1 MERID
6 MQQDRRKFI
15 AHSLTLAA
23 APMFVP
29 RSAWG
34 ASDRLAYGVI
44 GTGGRGRYLSKNFQK
59 LGAECVAVSDVY
71 EPNVEKALADAPNAK
86 RYIDYR
92 ELLRQSGID
101 AVVIATPDHQHYP
114 CLQAALDAKKDVYL
128 EKPMSHSLE
137 ESAKIVQAVR
147 RTKQIVQV
155 GMQRRSAEPIIK
167 GKQLVDSGILGKI
180 TLVKPQWN

>member
-1 MERID
+1 MERN
-6 MQQDRRKFI
+6 RRKFI
-15 AHSLTLAA
+15 SESLTLAI

-34 ASDRLAYGVI
+34 ANDRLAYGVI
-44 GTGGRGRYLSKNFQK
+44 GSGGRGRYLSHNFQK
-59 LGAECVAVSDVY
+59 LGAECVCVCDVY
-71 EPNVEKALADAPNAK
+71 EPNLDKALADAPGAK
-86 RYIDYR
+86 KYVDYR
-92 ELLRQSGID
+92 DLLRQEGVD

-167 GKQLVDSGILGKI
+167 GK
-180 TLVKPQWN
+180 